1 MSNTKNSRGASQ
13 PDDGIEPM
21 SQLLSTDVYLY
32 QVQERFRERQR
43 DLVGKILT
51 FIDAISENE
60 QVAKARKDIV
70 SDILYKG
77 VTDITKQSEYEM
89 EWLNRFLYDEGTLK
103 KGHWSRNYQYDT
115 MSEAYERYEKSVK
128 PS

>member
-1 MSNTKNSRGASQ
+1 MSNIKNSRGASQ
-13 PDDGIEPM
+13 PDGIELT

-32 QVQERFRERQR
+32 QVQERFRERQK

-60 QVAKARKDIV
+60 QVAKARKDIA

-77 VTDITKQSEYEM
+77 IADIIKQSEYEM
-89 EWLNRFLYDEGTLK
+89 EWLNRFLYDAETLK
-103 KGHWSRNYQYDT
+103 QGHFSRNYQYDT
-115 MSEAYERYEKSVK
+115 MSEAYERYEKSVR

>member
-1 MSNTKNSRGASQ
+1 MSNIKNSSGASQ
-13 PDDGIEPM
+13 PDGIEPM
-21 SQLLSTDVYLY
+21 SKLLSTDVYLY

-51 FIDAISENE
+51 FVDAISDNE

-77 VTDITKQSEYEM
+77 IADIVQQSEYEM
-89 EWLNRFLYDEGTLK
+89 EWLNRFLYDKETLK
-103 KGHWSRNYQYDT
+103 QGHFSRDYQYDT
-115 MSEAYERYEKSVK
+115 ISESYERYEKSVK
-128 PS
+128 PD